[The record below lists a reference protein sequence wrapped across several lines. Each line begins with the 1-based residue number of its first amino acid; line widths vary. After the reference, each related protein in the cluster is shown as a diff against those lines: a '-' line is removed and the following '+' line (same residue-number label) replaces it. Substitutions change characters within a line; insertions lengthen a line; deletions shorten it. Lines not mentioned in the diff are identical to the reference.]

1 MKINIVV
8 LEFIQGVFQGNPY
21 KQLLARYNNRVLKFK
36 LASDIEDLNK
46 YVDREVS
53 AEIEIVAG
61 QNLAATLRIVAIVAI
76 EEPIEI
82 NRR

>member
-61 QNLAATLRIVAIVAI
+61 QNLAATLRIVAI